1 MRPRATCIQ
10 IREWRQSIRKRGRKR
25 VPVPIQMRVNWC
37 QMWAGK
43 KSSNFCMIRFN
54 GVDIQLKHWKWNK
67 EKTAKE
73 NKLASKKKKQSLNNE
88 TIPQQKKL
96 QGKAKTRGQLIVA
109 SMIQRFLR
117 GKKHLAYEN
126 TLIINAVGRRF
137 LHPRGYLRRV
147 RERFAGGLAQMLISP
162 RPLAGS
168 RCSRPSYFS
177 AGKETLVPKKH
188 ACRRNPRAD
197 ETLVPKKR
205 SCRNAID
212 ESLLRGHIK
221 YWLVP
226 LFSAFIRV
234 HRFAV
239 ENILV
244 LHSRSIRINRSL
256 ILMWA

>member
-1 MRPRATCIQ
+1 MLISSSSTGNKTK
-10 IREWRQSIRKRGRKR
+10 RKLLKKTNSQAKR
-25 VPVPIQMRVNWC
+25 
-37 QMWAGK
+37 
-43 KSSNFCMIRFN
+43 
-54 GVDIQLKHWKWNK
+54 
-67 EKTAKE
+67 
-73 NKLASKKKKQSLNNE
+73 KKKQSLNNE

-137 LHPRGYLRRV
+137 LHPREYLRRV
-147 RERFAGGLAQMLISP
+147 RERFAWGLAQMLISP

-221 YWLVP
+221 Y
-226 LFSAFIRV
+226 
-234 HRFAV
+234 
-239 ENILV
+239 
-244 LHSRSIRINRSL
+244 
-256 ILMWA
+256 